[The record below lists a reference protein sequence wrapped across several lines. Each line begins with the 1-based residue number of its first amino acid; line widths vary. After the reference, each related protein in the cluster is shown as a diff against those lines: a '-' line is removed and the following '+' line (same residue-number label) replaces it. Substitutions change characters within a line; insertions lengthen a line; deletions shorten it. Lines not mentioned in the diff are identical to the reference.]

1 MFLSSFY
8 FEIFLYR
15 HPGAGRDPLR
25 RRHRRAATH
34 IIIHWI
40 ATVAMLPRDD
50 KMLSVL
56 AHRTLMTWILG
67 SASTH
72 ATRRAGPGPQDDMFL
87 SSFYF
92 EIFLYRHP
100 GAGRDPLR
108 RRQQRHILFTGSPRS
123 RLSCVQETYIVEFG
137 VSAEH
142 CAGERAHGDNLAI
155 LCTC

>member
-25 RRHRRAATH
+25 RRH
-34 IIIHWI
+34 
-40 ATVAMLPRDD
+40 LC
-50 KMLSVL
+50 
-56 AHRTLMTWILG
+56 
-67 SASTH
+67 
-72 ATRRAGPGPQDDMFL
+72 MFL

-108 RRQQRHILFTGSPRS
+108 RRHLCRRVATHIIHWIATVAF
-123 RLSCVQETYIVEFG
+123 IV
-137 VSAEH
+137 
-142 CAGERAHGDNLAI
+142 CARNVHRRIRGIG
-155 LCTC
+155 